1 VVPTAAR
8 QLADFRTPL
17 AEEFARPHDQGPA
30 ANSSKTPLNLA
41 MADLRRCTGSRTR
54 KCQRCAL
61 REQAALA
68 LELAQSRYNLGLGS
82 IVEFSQA
89 ELQKSEADIADT
101 DAKYQYRLTQ
111 IVLAYTISSPK

>member
-1 VVPTAAR
+1 
-8 QLADFRTPL
+8 
-17 AEEFARPHDQGPA
+17 
-30 ANSSKTPLNLA
+30 
-41 MADLRRCTGSRTR
+41 MTR
-54 KCQRCAL
+54 KRLSIASGVLLVTFLLARRRMGRGPTEAEDQIHALSASGETVAAKRLSVTRQL

-89 ELQKSEADIADT
+89 ELQKSEADIADA

>member
-1 VVPTAAR
+1 MSAFPSPGNCGSKPLWPWSLRNPATILV
-8 QLADFRTPL
+8 LA
-17 AEEFARPHDQGPA
+17 
-30 ANSSKTPLNLA
+30 
-41 MADLRRCTGSRTR
+41 
-54 KCQRCAL
+54 
-61 REQAALA
+61 
-68 LELAQSRYNLGLGS
+68 